1 MKNLTLIANDTKR
14 FLREHPEII
23 ITRADK
29 GHTTIAIDRHI
40 HREKWRPY
48 LMIRT
53 LISQLRKIPQK
64 KLISSLHKILMDWKK
79 SNYID
84 NSIYRRLNCTDGTLP
99 RAYGLPKIHK
109 PECPL
114 RIIVSSVDS
123 PLYSFSFFL
132 HNIIKSSTIPKPQ
145 SHILNSY
152 DLVNKLNGR
161 HIQETHDLI
170 SLDVV
175 SLFTNIPL
183 DLAEDSITTRWTY
196 ISEKCAI
203 PQEEFLKAIRFV
215 LKSTYFSFNGKIYQQ
230 TFGTPMGSPLSPIIA
245 DITMQDLENRA
256 IELLNFRPPFYF
268 RYVDDIALAV
278 PSHMKDSALQI
289 FNSFHP
295 RLQFTIEEGTNR
307 KLNFLDTTIIIRD
320 DHIEFDWYQKP
331 TFSGRYLNFE
341 SCHTLSVTKK
351 VQSFDWSITLYYFPI
366 QDTTGKIWSSSSTSY
381 YRIVT
386 HFL

>member
-29 GHTTIAIDRHI
+29 GHTTIAIDKDI
-40 HREKWRPY
+40 YIEK
-48 LMIRT
+48 MET
-53 LISQLRKIPQK
+53 LLNDKNTYITIKKDPTK
-64 KLISSLHKILMDWKK
+64 KLISGLHKILMDWKK

-114 RIIVSSVDS
+114 
-123 PLYSFSFFL
+123 
-132 HNIIKSSTIPKPQ
+132 H
-145 SHILNSY
+145 
-152 DLVNKLNGR
+152 
-161 HIQETHDLI
+161 
-170 SLDVV
+170 
-175 SLFTNIPL
+175 
-183 DLAEDSITTRWTY
+183 LAEDSITTRWTY

-230 TFGTPMGSPLSPIIA
+230 TFGTPICSPLSPIIA

-289 FNSFHP
+289 FKSFHP

-331 TFSGRYLNFE
+331 TFSGRYLNFK
-341 SCHTLSVTKK
+341 SCHPLCHKKEKHIRTQMNHLYTDILKQRCNLERRVLKNALSIAIHAPDDFAYQIMKG
-351 VQSFDWSITLYYFPI
+351 SGFMAGDLGRS
-366 QDTTGKIWSSSSTSY
+366 
-381 YRIVT
+381 RT
-386 HFL
+386 HH